1 MQPTPGGASKQAG
14 ILIYTAAGDSE
25 GTLGGLVRQGEP
37 PQLQGTVLEALQDAM
52 WCSSDP
58 LCSENLASTFASLN
72 FAACHACTLV
82 AETSCESGNYLLD
95 RVLVV
100 GSDKVPGFFQ
110 DVLDAAVEAAGEGIR
125 GIS

>member
-1 MQPTPGGASKQAG
+1 M
-14 ILIYTAAGDSE
+14 
-25 GTLGGLVRQGEP
+25 RQGEP

>member
-1 MQPTPGGASKQAG
+1 MAG
-14 ILIYTAAGDSE
+14 VLIYTAAGDSE

-37 PQLQGTVLEALQDAM
+37 PALQTTMVEALQDAR

-95 RVLVV
+95 RAMVI
-100 GSDKVPGFFQ
+100 GNDKVKGFFKP
-110 DVLDAAVEAAGEGIR
+110 VLDAAIAAAGEGVR
-125 GIS
+125 GIG